1 MKKLMMTG
9 VASLMMV
16 SAVVPAMTTPAEAG
30 RGAGIVAGTIIGL
43 SAAAIIANSSRAKPT
58 SIAAGVSG
66 ATGGRSGAIAATTAP
81 ASRSMMNAAVN
92 PG

>member
-30 RGAGIVAGTIIGL
+30 RGPGIVAGTIIGL
-43 SAAAIIANSSRAKPT
+43 SAAAIIANSSRA
-58 SIAAGVSG
+58 
-66 ATGGRSGAIAATTAP
+66 
-81 ASRSMMNAAVN
+81 NAYEHRRWRERCDRWAFRCN
-92 PG
+92 RGDDRACFAFDDECRG

>member
-43 SAAAIIANSSRAKPT
+43 SAAAIIANSSRA
-58 SIAAGVSG
+58 
-66 ATGGRSGAIAATTAP
+66 
-81 ASRSMMNAAVN
+81 NAYEHRRWRERCDRWAFRCN
-92 PG
+92 RGDDRACFAFDDEYRG